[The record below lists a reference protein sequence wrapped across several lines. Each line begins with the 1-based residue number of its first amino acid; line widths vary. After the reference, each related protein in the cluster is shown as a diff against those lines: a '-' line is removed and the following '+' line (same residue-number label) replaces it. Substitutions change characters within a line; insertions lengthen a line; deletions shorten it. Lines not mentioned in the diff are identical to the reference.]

1 MVNEDIV
8 TALKNAI
15 NSGDSLESAMQI
27 MISSGYDSNEVQEA
41 SQFIGGVSTN
51 LQTRPDEHLIMP
63 EQKKG
68 LFGRKKVN
76 QQVPSQYQ
84 QPQQYSQQQPI
95 QNQQQ
100 YQPQSHIPQPQQQNQ
115 YQNIPQQQ
123 SQQPQIRQLQ
133 QDINSNLQ
141 QYQPVRVQPLTP
153 ERQSQL
159 QTQTQK
165 APSNPPLPLSM
176 PKCDAK
182 GDPFMFRIGEP
193 RPGAKERK
201 FSCEIECLTGISSD
215 TV

>member
-153 ERQSQL
+153 ERQSQMYSK
-159 QTQTQK
+159 QTQQPAK
-165 APSNPPLPLSM
+165 K
-176 PKCDAK
+176 PKK
-182 GDPFMFRIGEP
+182 PHK
-193 RPGAKERK
+193 KEIILVAVLIILVLILISTIVFK
-201 FSCEIECLTGISSD
+201 DTILGWFS
-215 TV
+215 